1 MSNPFLLNNSS
12 ESNSNNLFSNNQPN
26 LLFGQNNFGMQTK
39 PNNNFNLF
47 GLDNSKENKNEGI
60 SQFNFKSNQNKNEI
74 EGENVINSKKN
85 ENNTENNKIDSLF
98 GNNPI
103 NFMKNNNDNNSFL
116 KGFNSNFGEPSL
128 YKGSLFGNKD
138 SNENN
143 NDKDGK
149 KLNFFFNDTNKN
161 ESLTKKDINYIEK
174 NEENKNKG
182 LFTGFNNIDNTKDN
196 INITG
201 KLFKN
206 EKGNDSNMNSKK
218 EKNENLNETNYSF
231 NPFFASNSD
240 KNSQPKKKEKNLFE
254 MTSDNNKFSEK
265 EKNSNIFYNHY
276 SKQDIKTI
284 NIVGIDSN
292 NDVSNSK
299 NFNLFNQN
307 KIGEEDNNENEE
319 MEIDEDIKKD
329 SSSINSENINNLWVS
344 DNDEIIEDEIDENKR
359 IDYKMLEESSKNKK
373 NNINTLNL
381 LIIPEL
387 SEFYF
392 NKSKTLSDKYCISDS
407 NIEQQFSIEISGKII
422 EILNKL
428 IQKEKLEEEKYNEW
442 INIFKIFIYFDAFIL
457 HRTDPIYL
465 MKLRDNLFYKYN
477 NISETLINFENNNNK
492 NIYSKENNNINS
504 LIRILKKIFF
514 SLTMLDV
521 DKAYQQIDLI
531 IRLYENIYRTK
542 IFGNHTM
549 KFKDFFM
556 NLEKILKI
564 YNTIYNLNDTL
575 NPKQLVSYFNMLPV
589 FKEAYEILQEIQ
601 NEKETMN
608 QNVKIIFMECQKI
621 IGLLTGNMDLINNE
635 YNKGNIDLIILNNI
649 FYRFY
654 KNDYIKGIVDCL
666 KNKNNELNIEE
677 NLVNKIIL
685 KIIENCDQ
693 NQIEIVQELKGN
705 YPFLL
710 RYHMVEILN
719 KNAFLFQVENQ
730 EKYLK
735 KESYAL
741 FENFRDL
748 KVPFEYYLN
757 YYSFYPN
764 HEIFTVDGINDI
776 DNLDDEPSEELRD
789 KGYRKGLDYALIYIN
804 SIFNDEENAD
814 EIKNK
819 VDDVKRE
826 IGKKLLD
833 IYSNDILYKVNK
845 LCLIKFN
852 EKNIYKYSVL
862 SYIENYNLE
871 NKDLEKLKIRQQRNQ
886 LCSDNELNFDYPKQF
901 DKVIINL
908 FLNTN
913 YVFNHD
919 SFIDLYE
926 NQKPK
931 IEQDLKDVQEL
942 LDLILIKKEQAN
954 IDNNVQFL
962 INYAEFFIGVM
973 KYNLN
978 IIEKNDKYK
987 TEIVPI
993 CKKFFSSCFPLPKC
1007 PVFIWYHILMI
1018 IKNVIDENIEDFS
1031 NDIFMEEN
1039 NELFEDLSI
1048 WDKKLIY
1055 EIIKVEKIKG
1065 NNIRFENANT
1075 MYENAISFVNELTQG
1090 FYFK

>member
-103 NFMKNNNDNNSFL
+103 NSMKNNNDNNSFL
-116 KGFNSNFGEPSL
+116 KFHSNFGEPSL

-231 NPFFASNSD
+231 NPFFVSKSD
-240 KNSQPKKKEKNLFE
+240 KNSQPKIEKKNLFE
-254 MTSDNNKFSEK
+254 MTSDNNKFSGK
-265 EKNSNIFYNHY
+265 EKNSNIYYNDY

-392 NKSKTLSDKYCISDS
+392 NKSRTLSDKYCISDS

-465 MKLRDNLFYKYN
+465 MKLRDNLFYK
-477 NISETLINFENNNNK
+477 
-492 NIYSKENNNINS
+492 
-504 LIRILKKIFF
+504 
-514 SLTMLDV
+514 
-521 DKAYQQIDLI
+521 
-531 IRLYENIYRTK
+531 
-542 IFGNHTM
+542 
-549 KFKDFFM
+549 
-556 NLEKILKI
+556 
-564 YNTIYNLNDTL
+564 
-575 NPKQLVSYFNMLPV
+575 
-589 FKEAYEILQEIQ
+589 
-601 NEKETMN
+601 
-608 QNVKIIFMECQKI
+608 
-621 IGLLTGNMDLINNE
+621 
-635 YNKGNIDLIILNNI
+635 
-649 FYRFY
+649 
-654 KNDYIKGIVDCL
+654 
-666 KNKNNELNIEE
+666 
-677 NLVNKIIL
+677 
-685 KIIENCDQ
+685 
-693 NQIEIVQELKGN
+693 
-705 YPFLL
+705 
-710 RYHMVEILN
+710 
-719 KNAFLFQVENQ
+719 
-730 EKYLK
+730 
-735 KESYAL
+735 
-741 FENFRDL
+741 
-748 KVPFEYYLN
+748 
-757 YYSFYPN
+757 
-764 HEIFTVDGINDI
+764 
-776 DNLDDEPSEELRD
+776 
-789 KGYRKGLDYALIYIN
+789 
-804 SIFNDEENAD
+804 
-814 EIKNK
+814 
-819 VDDVKRE
+819 
-826 IGKKLLD
+826 
-833 IYSNDILYKVNK
+833 
-845 LCLIKFN
+845 
-852 EKNIYKYSVL
+852 
-862 SYIENYNLE
+862 
-871 NKDLEKLKIRQQRNQ
+871 
-886 LCSDNELNFDYPKQF
+886 
-901 DKVIINL
+901 
-908 FLNTN
+908 
-913 YVFNHD
+913 
-919 SFIDLYE
+919 
-926 NQKPK
+926 
-931 IEQDLKDVQEL
+931 
-942 LDLILIKKEQAN
+942 
-954 IDNNVQFL
+954 
-962 INYAEFFIGVM
+962 
-973 KYNLN
+973 
-978 IIEKNDKYK
+978 
-987 TEIVPI
+987 
-993 CKKFFSSCFPLPKC
+993 
-1007 PVFIWYHILMI
+1007 
-1018 IKNVIDENIEDFS
+1018 
-1031 NDIFMEEN
+1031 
-1039 NELFEDLSI
+1039 
-1048 WDKKLIY
+1048 
-1055 EIIKVEKIKG
+1055 
-1065 NNIRFENANT
+1065 
-1075 MYENAISFVNELTQG
+1075 
-1090 FYFK
+1090 